1 MLGRKADEGMLGSF
15 RLVLRVDCQL
25 VMVEDV
31 AGYTYFFR
39 IDGCPKTGA
48 CTELFLA
55 NIQPG
60 MPDWVWSWQAVAS
73 IECLGPI
80 LPVPPSW
87 KPSSSSMSM
96 VGRDVIDGKSR
107 EDWRCGVGQTVV
119 GAVETQRQRAK
130 RYLARKAEEEV
141 AAKGGLKTNC
151 SVLPVG
157 CQGRKGGHLPRKW
170 EAGAAQVPPG
180 LCGPRQTGDSTRDR

>member
-1 MLGRKADEGMLGSF
+1 MLGRKADEGMLGSL

-25 VMVEDV
+25 MMVEDV
-31 AGYTYFFR
+31 VGHTYFFR

-60 MPDWVWSWQAVAS
+60 MPDWAAVWQAVAS

-87 KPSSSSMSM
+87 GPSSSSM

-107 EDWRCGVGQTVV
+107 EDWRGGVGRTVV
-119 GAVETQRQRAK
+119 GAVETQRQRTE
-130 RYLARKAEEEV
+130 RYVTRKAEEEV
-141 AAKGGLKTNC
+141 AADGGLKTNC
-151 SVLPVG
+151 SVLPDG
-157 CQGRKGGHLPRKW
+157 YQGRKG
-170 EAGAAQVPPG
+170 
-180 LCGPRQTGDSTRDR
+180 